1 MTARRPP
8 AMRLP
13 EAAKM
18 LRLLGNE
25 ARLGLVLRIGAGEVS
40 VADLEAELRIR
51 QPNLSQHLAELREA
65 GLLVS
70 RREGRTVLYTLADAR
85 AEAIVECL
93 AKAIGH
99 EPPLRSAPSAPQV
112 GSRAT
117 AGSAVFARVGGRR

>member
-1 MTARRPP
+1 MTTGQ
-8 AMRLP
+8 
-13 EAAKM
+13 AAKL

-40 VADLEAELRIR
+40 VADLEAELAIR

-65 GLLVS
+65 GLLAS

-99 EPPLRSAPSAPQV
+99 EVPRRGAAAAPESAPASA
-112 GSRAT
+112 